1 MYGKEMTAMTR
12 IQAHRGAS
20 RECPEN
26 TLDAFRRAIELGA
39 GGIEL
44 DVHLLPD
51 GTLVVHHDDTLGRC
65 EPGMSGSLY
74 SRTARELSAA
84 GIPTFREAL
93 EVIAP
98 SGLFLNVELKAN
110 TGFLT
115 AVGDETVRLLREFGM
130 EKRCILSSFN
140 HFLLR
145 EMKGHCPDIP
155 TGALYS
161 CTYGFDMAAYAV
173 RCGFDALHADYRL
186 VDEPLVRSAHAAGLE
201 VNVWTVDREED
212 IRRMLLLGVDNLISN
227 DAALALQTAGL

>member
-1 MYGKEMTAMTR
+1 MTK

-20 RECPEN
+20 CERPEN
-26 TLDAFRRAIELGA
+26 TLAAFRRAIELGA
-39 GGIEL
+39 DGIEL

-51 GTLVVHHDDTLGRC
+51 GTLAVHHDATLGRC

-74 SRTARELSAA
+74 SRTARELSAL

-98 SGLFLNVELKAN
+98 SGLFLNVEVKAG

-115 AVGDETVRLLREFGM
+115 AVGEETVRLLRESGM

-140 HFLLR
+140 HYLLR
-145 EMKGHCPDIP
+145 ELKQSFPGFQV
-155 TGALYS
+155 GALYS
-161 CTYGFDMAAYAV
+161 AAYGFDMVDYAV
-173 RCGFDALHADYRL
+173 RHGFDALHADYRL
-186 VDEPLVRSAHAAGLE
+186 ADEALVQKAHAAGLA
-201 VNVWTVDREED
+201 VNVWTVDREAD

-227 DAALALQTAGL
+227 DAALALRLAGRTF